1 MIRVAVFLAAVLVAV
16 DAWACSRCGIF
27 GRGCRF
33 ASSHHVEH
41 VQAVVAAPVIQPPSI
56 AIVNNYPPANGA
68 AATLIAPQGGSVYG
82 LATAVQ
88 AYQLDPAA
96 VLRQAAELTKGAQQ
110 LAQQGLTGYGQTA
123 ALALT
128 LQASQP
134 AIAAAITQPQ
144 PQPPQSLRIELRDG
158 KWQVVQDAPQATA
171 PATNPASPEPGGTSD
186 GAPPVPPVPARGYAA
201 VTRHCG
207 QCHGG
212 QLATPKG
219 GLYLG
224 GENRDC
230 KIDLRAVA
238 AVMSGR
244 MPPGSK
250 LSEADKAALVLEL
263 SQ

>member
-1 MIRVAVFLAAVLVAV
+1 MIRAVVFALAALTAA

-41 VQAVVAAPVIQPPSI
+41 VQAVVAAPVIAPPSI

-68 AATLIAPQGGSVYG
+68 AATLLAGQGGSVYG

-88 AYQLDPAA
+88 AYQLDPSA

-134 AIAAAITQPQ
+134 AIAAAITQPVQ
-144 PQPPQSLRIELRDG
+144 QPPQSLRIELRDG
-158 KWQVVQDAPQATA
+158 KWQIVDDAKQSQS
-171 PATNPASPEPGGTSD
+171 PASPAPADTSA
-186 GAPPVPPVPARGYAA
+186 GEGPPPPQPVPARGFAA
-201 VTRHCG
+201 VSKHCG
-207 QCHGG
+207 QCHGT

-219 GLYLG
+219 GIYLG
-224 GENRDC
+224 GEDRDC

-238 AVMSGR
+238 AVMSGK
-244 MPPGSK
+244 MPPGNK
-250 LSEADKAALVLEL
+250 LSEADRAALVLEL

>member
-1 MIRVAVFLAAVLVAV
+1 MIRAVVFAMAVLAAV

-33 ASSHHVEH
+33 ASHHVEH
-41 VQAVVAAPVIQPPSI
+41 VQAVVAAPVIAPPSI

-68 AATLIAPQGGSVYG
+68 AATLIAGQGGTVYG

-134 AIAAAITQPQ
+134 AIAAAITQPVQ
-144 PQPPQSLRIELRDG
+144 QAPQSLRIELREG
-158 KWQVVQDAPQATA
+158 KWQIVDEARQSTQ
-171 PATNPASPEPGGTSD
+171 PASPAPADTSA
-186 GAPPVPPVPARGYAA
+186 GEGPPPPQPVPARGFLMVAK
-201 VTRHCG
+201 HCG

-212 QLATPKG
+212 QLATPKAG
-219 GLYLG
+219 IYLG
-224 GENRDC
+224 GEDRDC

-244 MPPGSK
+244 MPPGNK
-250 LSEADKAALVLEL
+250 LSEADRAALVLEL

>member
-1 MIRVAVFLAAVLVAV
+1 MIRVAVFAVACLVAA

-33 ASSHHVEH
+33 QSHHVEH
-41 VQAVVAAPVIQPPSI
+41 VQAVVAAPIVQPPSI

-82 LATAVQ
+82 LASAVQ

-158 KWQVVQDAPQATA
+158 KWQVVHEPQATA

>member
-1 MIRVAVFLAAVLVAV
+1 MIRVAVFAMAILLAA

-33 ASSHHVEH
+33 GSHHVEN

-68 AATLIAPQGGSVYG
+68 AAALIAPQGGSVYG

-144 PQPPQSLRIELRDG
+144 SQPPQSLRIELRDG
-158 KWQVVQDAPQATA
+158 KWQIAEDKQQAVS
-171 PATNPASPEPGGTSD
+171 PVRPEPVSDAD
-186 GAPPVPPVPARGYAA
+186 GAPPVPTAPARGFASVA
-201 VTRHCG
+201 KHCG
-207 QCHGG
+207 QCHGV

-230 KIDLRAVA
+230 KIDLKAVA

-250 LSEADKAALVLEL
+250 LSDADRAALVLEL

>member
-1 MIRVAVFLAAVLVAV
+1 MIRAVVFAVAMLVTA

-41 VQAVVAAPVIQPPSI
+41 VQAVVAAPVIAPPSI
-56 AIVNNYPPANGA
+56 AVINNYPPANGA
-68 AATLIAPQGGSVYG
+68 AATLIAGQGGTVYG

-88 AYQLDPAA
+88 AYQLDPTA

-134 AIAAAITQPQ
+134 AIAAAITQPVQ
-144 PQPPQSLRIELRDG
+144 QAPQSLRIELRDG
-158 KWQVVQDAPQATA
+158 KWQIVDDKQQA
-171 PATNPASPEPGGTSD
+171 ATPASPAPADTSA
-186 GAPPVPPVPARGYAA
+186 GEGPPPPQPVPARGFPL
-201 VTRHCG
+201 VSKHCG

-212 QLATPKG
+212 QLATPKAG
-219 GLYLG
+219 IYLG
-224 GENRDC
+224 GEERDC
-230 KIDLRAVA
+230 KIDLKAVA
-238 AVMSGR
+238 AIMSGR
-244 MPPGSK
+244 MPPGAK
-250 LSEADKAALVLEL
+250 LPEADRAALVLEL

>member
-1 MIRVAVFLAAVLVAV
+1 MIRVIVFALAVLVTA
-16 DAWACSRCGIF
+16 DACACSRCGIF
-27 GRGCRF
+27 GRGCRLG
-33 ASSHHVEH
+33 HHHE
-41 VQAVVAAPVIQPPSI
+41 VQAAAVIAAPVIQPPSI

-68 AATLIAPQGGSVYG
+68 AATLIAGQGGTVYG
-82 LATAVQ
+82 LSTAVQ

-134 AIAAAITQPQ
+134 AIAAAITQPVVQ
-144 PQPPQSLRIELRDG
+144 PAPQSLRIELRDG
-158 KWQVVQDAPQATA
+158 KWQVTQDAPPASPSAPAPATA
-171 PATNPASPEPGGTSD
+171 PAD
-186 GAPPVPPVPARGYAA
+186 DAPPAPAGSPARGFAL
-201 VTRHCG
+201 VSKHCG
-207 QCHGG
+207 QCHGV

-219 GLYLG
+219 GIYLG

-230 KIDLRAVA
+230 KIDLKAVA
-238 AVMSGR
+238 AVMAGR

-250 LSEADKAALVLEL
+250 LSESDRAALVMEL

>member
-1 MIRVAVFLAAVLVAV
+1 MIRAVVFAVAILIAA

-33 ASSHHVEH
+33 ASHQVEH
-41 VQAVVAAPVIQPPSI
+41 VQAAVAAPVIQPPSI

-134 AIAAAITQPQ
+134 AITAAITQPVQ
-144 PQPPQSLRIELRDG
+144 QPPQSLRIELRDG
-158 KWQVVQDAPQATA
+158 KWQIVDDKQQVMT
-171 PATNPASPEPGGTSD
+171 PASPAPADTSAGEGT
-186 GAPPVPPVPARGYAA
+186 PPPQPVPARGFAMVA
-201 VTRHCG
+201 KHCG

-212 QLATPKG
+212 QLATPKAG
-219 GLYLG
+219 VYLG
-224 GENRDC
+224 GEERDC

-238 AVMSGR
+238 TVMSGR
-244 MPPGSK
+244 MPPGNK
-250 LSEADKAALVLEL
+250 LSEADKSALVMEL